1 MKNELT
7 DADIAKAFGVESTS
21 EKIDKSRKDNFFK
34 PFKEMFGKLGNTAK
48 KDVLSAFLPLRLLA
62 TKKVNILIVGASGAG
77 KSETINALLKD
88 AKITDQQAIAKKGSD
103 SVTTDITSFTIGTC
117 TVHDSPGLGDLSNK
131 DVIHIQKIQDKIL
144 ELDKDGNRL
153 IDLIIVVLNGVNL
166 RDRMT
171 WQKLINEILIP
182 NMEDPNNLIVAIN
195 KVDQY
200 DDGDNWDK
208 KNNKPTQELRQDI
221 ENEIKTVQK
230 HIKLAT
236 KLDIKPIYYSA
247 GRKERRKKPWNL
259 IALYNEMNQK
269 APDKKKFSLATNI
282 NTNKDNFSNGD
293 NVDKVIKDIKD
304 DISKDMEKGILEEI
318 TKSNP
323 KQESNQPNNKT
334 KKNEKKRKK
343 EKTQSTPVKGT
354 DPEKDEPSG
363 WLGKLIGIG
372 ASILGGIFGGW

>member
-7 DADIAKAFGVESTS
+7 DAEIAKAFGVENTS
-21 EKIDKSRKDNFFK
+21 EEISKPRKDNFFK
-34 PFKEMFGKLGNTAK
+34 PFKEMFEKLGSTAK
-48 KDVLSAFLPLRLLA
+48 KDVLSAFLPLRLIA
-62 TKKVNILIVGASGAG
+62 TKKVNILIVGASGSG

-103 SVTTDITSFTIGTC
+103 SVTMDITSFTIGTC
-117 TVHDSPGLGDLSNK
+117 TVYDSPGLGDLPDK
-131 DVIHIQKIQDKIL
+131 EPAHIKKIKEKVL
-144 ELDKDGNRL
+144 EIDKDGNRL
-153 IDLIIVVLNGVNL
+153 IDLIIVVLNGANL
-166 RDRMT
+166 RDKKV
-171 WQKLINEILIP
+171 WPILINEILIP
-182 NMEDPNNLIVAIN
+182 NMENPNNLIVAIN

-200 DDGDNWDK
+200 DDGYHWDT

-221 ENEIKTVQK
+221 KNEMKTVQK

-236 KLDIKPIYYSA
+236 KLDITPIYYSA
-247 GRKERRKKPWNL
+247 GRKERNKKPWNL

-282 NTNKDNFSNGD
+282 NPDIGNFSNGE
-293 NVDKVIKDIKD
+293 NVKEVIKDIKK

-323 KQESNQPNNKT
+323 RQEVNQPNNKT

-343 EKTQSTPVKGT
+343 EKIQST
-354 DPEKDEPSG
+354 PEKDEPSG